1 MGYDRHGCVAALKRA
16 GICESTRNAWLAE
29 SVPSLMAESCAS
41 LALAH
46 VATDQQPSVWR
57 VGSLF
62 SGARDALSAGFTD
75 AGCAVESTFAA
86 ESDPDRL
93 RVLRMHRAPRNE
105 YASAEEASVCCP
117 CVDALVASPP
127 CDRVSRARDNSD
139 DPTGPARRTAS
150 DFKAIVTTVRRSQPL
165 VVVVEQ
171 SDGLASHQPA
181 AYAAADQALR
191 ELPYA
196 WSHTCSDA
204 HSDCGSSHVRARLLW
219 VGVRVDVFVP

>member
-41 LALAH
+41 LALSH
-46 VATDQQPSVWR
+46 VAADQRPAVWR

-62 SGARDALSAGFTD
+62 AGARDALSAGFID

-105 YASAEEASVCCP
+105 YASAEEASVRCP

-127 CDRVSRARDNSD
+127 CDRVSRARDNTD
-139 DPTGPARRTAS
+139 DPAGPARRTAS
-150 DFKAIVTTVRRSQPL
+150 DFGAITAVGHHTRTVISLLRPEITL
-165 VVVVEQ
+165 
-171 SDGLASHQPA
+171 
-181 AYAAADQALR
+181 QA
-191 ELPYA
+191 
-196 WSHTCSDA
+196 
-204 HSDCGSSHVRARLLW
+204 
-219 VGVRVDVFVP
+219 